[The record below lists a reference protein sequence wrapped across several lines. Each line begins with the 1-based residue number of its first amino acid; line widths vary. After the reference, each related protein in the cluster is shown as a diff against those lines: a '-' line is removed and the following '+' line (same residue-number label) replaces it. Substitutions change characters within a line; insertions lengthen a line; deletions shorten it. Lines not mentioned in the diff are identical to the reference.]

1 VKLTREQ
8 TWELRQ
14 LERARRKMVKERLHW
29 LKRMDSQLEGGAQI
43 RIEELDREIAAI
55 KSSNT

>member
-1 VKLTREQ
+1 
-8 TWELRQ
+8 
-14 LERARRKMVKERLHW
+14 MVKERLHW